1 MAGQVT
7 LNLLARISGIW
18 GSHRSDLTWI
28 ERNFLPG
35 FESLVKATRSPRV
48 LDVDDALWVSHLLG
62 KIGAKKLA
70 KMVDAVIAGN
80 LYLGEWYGQY
90 CKNIHIIP
98 TAIDC
103 DRFQPRNENIPRRF
117 GDDFIIGW
125 TGTSGNFK
133 YFELMA
139 RPLARFL
146 KAHPTSKFLVLAD
159 RRPSLQIIPESQIQF
174 IPWSSQNE
182 TGIIQQMDVGIM
194 PLFDDEWTK
203 GKCSFKMLQYMAAGI
218 PVIVSPVGMNR
229 EVLAKGECGFG
240 VQEEAEWYDAL
251 TTLFAHSEM
260 REAMGKAGRKIAQ
273 AHYDI
278 PAIAWEIAGAF
289 KDILRV

>member
-1 MAGQVT
+1 VGQVT
-7 LNLLARISGIW
+7 LNLLARISGVW

-35 FESLVKATRSPRV
+35 FESLVKTTRPPRV
-48 LDVDDALWVSHLLG
+48 LDVDDALWVSFLLG
-62 KIGAKKLA
+62 EKGAKKLA
-70 KMVDAVIAGN
+70 QMVDAVIAGN
-80 LYLGEWYGQY
+80 LYLAEWYGRY
-90 CKNIHIIP
+90 CKNIYIIP

-103 DRFQPRNENIPRRF
+103 DRFQPRNENTPRRS

-125 TGTSGNFK
+125 TGTSGNFR

-159 RRPSLQIIPESQIQF
+159 RRPSLPFIPESQTQF
-174 IPWSSQNE
+174 IPWSPQE
-182 TGIIQQMDVGIM
+182 EAIVIQQMDVGIM

-218 PVIVSPVGMNR
+218 PVIVSPVGMNK
-229 EVLAKGECGFG
+229 EVLAKGDCGF
-240 VQEEAEWYDAL
+240 EAQKEDDWYEAL
-251 TTLFAHSEM
+251 AVLIADLEL
-260 REAMGKAGRKIAQ
+260 RRKLGRAGRRIAETHYDLCKISLKIA
-273 AHYDI
+273 
-278 PAIAWEIAGAF
+278 EVF
-289 KDILRV
+289 RNILKV